1 MAQLG
6 GKSSVESQAIEACHS
21 LGSGDRSPDASAILR
36 NHGQKAQI
44 RLGQSPANRRRPAAL
59 YLPRQQR
66 CHVGHFSRSRRLRP
80 LGPRSPRFLERRRS
94 PPRPRSCSRSAE
106 VTETPPLLSLR
117 LSVGYRNKT
126 GVLRD
131 VSLEIQPGEILGLV
145 GQSGSGKSTLSLAIL
160 RLLHLKGGTARGNLL
175 FKGEDLSSKSESQM
189 RSLRGREISIVLQS
203 PLSSLNPAL
212 RIGSQL
218 SEAWRAHAPG
228 TREECTTAISNALTS
243 VSLPNDTEFLRRRS
257 GQLSVGQAQRV
268 IIAMAILH
276 RPSLLI
282 ADEATSALDTITQS
296 EILRLFAQL
305 NRELGMGILYISHDL
320 LSVAALCHRI
330 AILNAGEIVE
340 CGPPSQIFGAPRH
353 PYTQKLVAALPRLP
367 VFNSEASPA
376 SSRAPEPVLSR
387 A

>member
-1 MAQLG
+1 MT
-6 GKSSVESQAIEACHS
+6 EA
-21 LGSGDRSPDASAILR
+21 A
-36 NHGQKAQI
+36 
-44 RLGQSPANRRRPAAL
+44 
-59 YLPRQQR
+59 
-66 CHVGHFSRSRRLRP
+66 
-80 LGPRSPRFLERRRS
+80 
-94 PPRPRSCSRSAE
+94 
-106 VTETPPLLSLR
+106 PLLSLR
-117 LSVGYRNKT
+117 LSVDYRNKP

-145 GQSGSGKSTLSLAIL
+145 GQSGSGKSTLALAIL
-160 RLLHLKGGTARGNLL
+160 RLLHLKAGTARGEL
-175 FKGEDLSSKSESQM
+175 FFKSENLFTKTEAQM

-203 PLSSLNPAL
+203 PLSSLNPVL

-218 SEAWRAHAPG
+218 SEGWRAHANG
-228 TREECTTAISNALTS
+228 TQAECAPAIHNALSS
-243 VSLPNDTEFLRRRS
+243 VSLSNDADFLRRRP

-340 CGPPSQIFGAPRH
+340 IGPPSQIFGAPQH
-353 PYTQKLVAALPRLP
+353 GYTRKLVAALPRSPFLDSNGDKP
-367 VFNSEASPA
+367 GNTAASDDKQG
-376 SSRAPEPVLSR
+376 RAKPMEKEFSVPEQIPSIAR
-387 A
+387 

>member
-1 MAQLG
+1 
-6 GKSSVESQAIEACHS
+6 
-21 LGSGDRSPDASAILR
+21 
-36 NHGQKAQI
+36 
-44 RLGQSPANRRRPAAL
+44 
-59 YLPRQQR
+59 
-66 CHVGHFSRSRRLRP
+66 
-80 LGPRSPRFLERRRS
+80 
-94 PPRPRSCSRSAE
+94 

-117 LSVGYRNKT
+117 LSVDYRNKP

-160 RLLHLKGGTARGNLL
+160 RLLHLKGGAANGSLL
-175 FKGEDLSSKSESQM
+175 FKGEDLSAKSDSQM

-203 PLSSLNPAL
+203 PLTSLNPAL

-218 SEAWRAHAPG
+218 SEAWRAHATG
-228 TREECTTAISNALTS
+228 TREECTTAISSALNS
-243 VSLPNDTEFLRRRS
+243 VSLPNDTDFLRRRPS
-257 GQLSVGQAQRV
+257 QLSVGQAQRV

-296 EILRLFAQL
+296 EILSLFARL

-330 AILNAGEIVE
+330 AILNSGEIVE
-340 CGPPSQIFGAPRH
+340 CGPPSQIFGAPQH
-353 PYTQKLVAALPRLP
+353 AYTQKLVAALPRLP
-367 VFNSEASPA
+367 TFSPQL
-376 SSRAPEPVLSR
+376 EPALTDF
-387 A
+387 

>member
-1 MAQLG
+1 MT
-6 GKSSVESQAIEACHS
+6 
-21 LGSGDRSPDASAILR
+21 
-36 NHGQKAQI
+36 
-44 RLGQSPANRRRPAAL
+44 AA
-59 YLPRQQR
+59 
-66 CHVGHFSRSRRLRP
+66 
-80 LGPRSPRFLERRRS
+80 
-94 PPRPRSCSRSAE
+94 
-106 VTETPPLLSLR
+106 PPLLSLR
-117 LSVGYRNKT
+117 LSVGYRNRP

-175 FKGEDLSSKSESQM
+175 FKGQDLFAKSESQM

-218 SEAWRAHAPG
+218 TEAWRAHATG
-228 TREECTTAISNALTS
+228 TREQCAATIGNALTS

-257 GQLSVGQAQRV
+257 SQLSVGQAQRV

-276 RPSLLI
+276 RPGLLI
-282 ADEATSALDTITQS
+282 ADEPTSALDVITQS
-296 EILRLFAQL
+296 EILQLFTQL

-320 LSVAALCHRI
+320 LSVATLCHRI

-340 CGPPSQIFGAPRH
+340 CGSPSQIFRVPQH

-367 VFNSEASPA
+367 VFSAQPSPTF
-376 SSRAPEPVLSR
+376 SRAPEPALTR